1 MHHCRNCFG
10 ISISQAILNEILKQ
24 VQHDSFIFIMRTFAF
39 GFVSAKFGGCIFA
52 FGRARTFLSNRNAV
66 FTRKSPR
73 LMKNSLFL
81 PATVK
86 CFTDAKM
93 FFINTVNLLH
103 NARCFWSIRN
113 FFCQK
118 QRVFEKYGAREAF
131 CKTLRVRSF
140 VVAELDPIMKRT
152 HFLRYHRRIFL
163 RAYALN
169 EPIIKIFREFFYFVR
184 HKYEDCSGWNR
195 LCRAF

>member
-1 MHHCRNCFG
+1 M
-10 ISISQAILNEILKQ
+10 
-24 VQHDSFIFIMRTFAF
+24 
-39 GFVSAKFGGCIFA
+39 SAKFGGRIFA

-73 LMKNSLFL
+73 LMKNSVFL

-103 NARCFWSIRN
+103 NAHCFWLIRN

-118 QRVFEKYGAREAF
+118 QRVFEKYGACSAF
-131 CKTLRVRSF
+131 CRTSPRS
-140 VVAELDPIMKRT
+140 KQ
-152 HFLRYHRRIFL
+152 
-163 RAYALN
+163 ALAVSF
-169 EPIIKIFREFFYFVR
+169 PCLTRESFFTV
-184 HKYEDCSGWNR
+184 C
-195 LCRAF
+195 